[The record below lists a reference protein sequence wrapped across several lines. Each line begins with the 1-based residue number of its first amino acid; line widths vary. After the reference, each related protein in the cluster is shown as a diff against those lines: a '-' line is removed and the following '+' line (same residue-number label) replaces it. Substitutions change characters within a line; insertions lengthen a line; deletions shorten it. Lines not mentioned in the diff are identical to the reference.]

1 MTAPHLPHGV
11 PLPAVPRGVVPLGI
25 DLGVAAGHR
34 LVLLS
39 LERWDGWADLR
50 FARIDVGA
58 EGRLARRVPPAE
70 AWAVLADDR
79 ELEIFDAVG
88 RGDRSF
94 SNGEVR
100 LVPAP
105 PEGARLRVAVQVAP
119 GTEPLTAA
127 LHV

>member
-1 MTAPHLPHGV
+1 MLPDGRTVGPSVSDARNTSEAPEPNHQQLRV
-11 PLPAVPRGVVPLGI
+11 
-25 DLGVAAGHR
+25 
-34 LVLLS
+34 
-39 LERWDGWADLR
+39 RWDGWADLR
-50 FARIDVGA
+50 FVRIDVGA
-58 EGRLARRVPPAE
+58 DGRLSRRVPPAE

-105 PEGARLRVAVQVAP
+105 PEGVRLRVAVQVAP
-119 GTEPLTAA
+119 GTEPLTAD
-127 LHV
+127 LYV